1 MSHLAAIQMISSAD
15 VAANLQTAARL
26 IAEAAEQG
34 AQLILLPE
42 CFAAF
47 GNSSLQQL
55 ADDEF
60 AGRGPI
66 RPFLAAQARQ
76 HGVWLVAGSMPL
88 PARAGGKA
96 MACCL
101 VVDDQGRELVRYDK
115 LHLFDV
121 QVADRQ
127 RSYRESKDYGYG
139 NQVVCVDTP
148 VGRLGL
154 SICYDVRFAEL
165 YLALR
170 RAGAE
175 LIVVPSAFTAVT
187 GAAHWEVL
195 LRARA
200 IETQCYVL
208 AANQGGEHPNG
219 RQTFGH
225 SCLIDPWGELVA
237 CLPQGE
243 GIISGQLDR
252 QLLNTIRARMPIAEH
267 RRFAPS
273 DTIVPAT
280 TESRVYE

>member
-1 MSHLAAIQMISSAD
+1 MSHVAALQMISTAD
-15 VAANLQTAARL
+15 VAVNLQVAARL
-26 IAEAAEQG
+26 IAEAAAQG

-47 GNSSLQQL
+47 GHNALHKL
-55 ADDEF
+55 AADEF
-60 AGRGPI
+60 AGNGPI

-76 HGVWLVAGSMPL
+76 YGVWLVAGSIPL
-88 PARAGGKA
+88 PATAGGKA

-101 VVDDQGRELVRYDK
+101 VVDDQGREVVRYDK

-121 QVADRQ
+121 EVADQQ
-127 RSYRESKDYGYG
+127 RSYRESKDYDYG
-139 NQVVCVDTP
+139 NQVICVDTP

-200 IETQCYVL
+200 IETQCYIL
-208 AANQGGEHPNG
+208 AANQGGQHPNG

-243 GIISGQLDR
+243 GVVIGQLDM
-252 QLLNTIRARMPIAEH
+252 QLLNTIRERMPIAEH
-267 RRFAPS
+267 RRFAPV

-280 TESRVYE
+280 TEFRVYE